1 MGFMVNYVIELL
13 SGPAV
18 RQWQSI
24 EPVGMRDALEKIGD
38 EWDKEI
44 HQGGLRHP
52 KIPQI
57 LKKYFYSLIPVL

>member
-24 EPVGMRDALEKIGD
+24 EPMGMRDALEKIGD

-57 LKKYFYSLIPVL
+57 

>member
-18 RQWQSI
+18 QQWQSI
-24 EPVGMRDALEKIGD
+24 DPVGMRDALEKIRD

-44 HQGGLRHP
+44 HQNIR
-52 KIPQI
+52 KFQ
-57 LKKYFYSLIPVL
+57 KF

>member
-13 SGPAV
+13 SDPAV

-24 EPVGMRDALEKIGD
+24 DPVGMHDALEKIRD

-44 HQGGLRHP
+44 YQNIRKFHKFK
-52 KIPQI
+52 KIFP
-57 LKKYFYSLIPVL
+57 

>member
-13 SGPAV
+13 SGPTV

-24 EPVGMRDALEKIGD
+24 DPVSMCDALEKIWD

-44 HQGGLRHP
+44 HLGGLRHL

-57 LKKYFYSLIPVL
+57 